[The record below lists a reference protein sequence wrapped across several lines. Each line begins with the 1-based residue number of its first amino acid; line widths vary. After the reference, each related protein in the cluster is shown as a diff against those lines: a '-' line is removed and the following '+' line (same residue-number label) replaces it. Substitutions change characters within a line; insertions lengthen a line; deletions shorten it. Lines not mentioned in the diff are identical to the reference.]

1 MQRTSKAGKLG
12 GRAAGGETGESIGRG
27 SIVTGER
34 LEQLGGIRRP
44 DIGNDG
50 QFRDGLVTE
59 LADRAAILVAGVVPV
74 PDLGGRDTGQRD
86 RQNDDPGAPTG
97 AASHSPRVHGDLPGK
112 HQGFAWPG
120 RGPRRKRRDPG
131 PPAD

>member
-27 SIVTGER
+27 PIVAGER
-34 LEQLGGIRRP
+34 LEQLGGIRRA

-59 LADRAAILVAGVVPV
+59 LADRAAILIADVPV
-74 PDLGGRDTGQRD
+74 PGLGGRDTGQRD

-97 AASHSPRVHGDLPGK
+97 AVSYSPHVHENLPGK
-112 HQGFAWPG
+112 HQKFAWRPG
-120 RGPRRKRRDPG
+120 SAPQNGTDPA